1 MVDGI
6 VDAKVSV
13 VDTVELLNRN
23 DDIKIIVLSFAHH
36 HSSTFGLN

>member
-1 MVDGI
+1 MIDGI

-23 DDIKIIVLSFAHH
+23 DDIKIIVLAFA
-36 HSSTFGLN
+36 NQ